1 MKFSIIFYTKWS
13 TWKERWEIPGRS
25 QGRGNYNQDIL
36 YEGKKSIFNK
46 WEKFKSQ
53 DWGSVSRMK
62 DFRRNLEGVSLD
74 SQRKPDMLSQ
84 SSNLSPPDAR
94 WETET
99 GNCSQ
104 SSYVGLRRPYLE
116 GERKRQMC
124 KLFSE
129 FCYKILF

>member
-1 MKFSIIFYTKWS
+1 MKFSIIFF
-13 TWKERWEIPGRS
+13 IQNDLHGR
-25 QGRGNYNQDIL
+25 RGGKYL
-36 YEGKKSIFNK
+36 EGVKGEETIIKIYYMREKKSIFNK

-53 DWGSVSRMK
+53 DLGSVSRMK
-62 DFRRNLEGVSLD
+62 DFCRNLEGVSLD

-94 WETET
+94 WETVT

-124 KLFSE
+124 KLFSK
-129 FCYKILF
+129 FCYKIF